1 VPDLVGE
8 RRARERLGRPQGS
21 GRRSL
26 TASGREPGI
35 RDTVNDVET
44 RVTRRIVMTGRV
56 QGVGYRPFVYRLAH
70 EIGILGHVR
79 NLRGDVEVIASG
91 AAAGVERFVRGLIE
105 RAPPLAQPRVRSV
118 SESEPPGHSAFVIE
132 ASSAAEQPEV
142 SVPPDFFAC
151 DDCVRELA
159 DPADRRHAY
168 PFINCTQCGPR
179 YTLIAALPY
188 DRPNTS
194 MAQYPLCADCRQ
206 EYENPLDRRFH
217 AEPVA
222 CPVCGPHLICAIP
235 GDAPVTGDAEAVASA
250 VAVLRDGRVLA
261 VRGIGGYHLMCDARS
276 ERAVRR
282 LRERKRRPDKPL
294 AVMFPQRGD
303 DGLDAVREELEI
315 DDVAAAALHDPV
327 RAIVLVPRRSEG
339 RLAASVAPGL
349 GEIGA
354 FLPYSPLHHLLLA
367 AFRGPVV
374 ATSGNVSGE
383 PVLTDPV
390 DVEVRLATVA
400 DAFLHHDR
408 PILRPADD
416 SVLRVAAG
424 RARPIRLGRGIAP
437 LELEPPAALPEPV
450 LAVGG
455 HLKVTVALAWG
466 RRIAISPH
474 VGDMGTR
481 RSEEVFEQVAN
492 DLQRLYDVRARRWLC
507 DAHPGYTTTRW
518 VQSLTQPF
526 DTVLHHHA
534 HASAL
539 VAEHAYPGEAIV
551 FAWDGVGY
559 GGDGS
564 LWGGETF
571 VGRPGAWQRVAS
583 LRSFRLPG
591 GDKAGRSPWR
601 SAAALC
607 WEAGVDCPVWVPDPI
622 VRSAWERGIN
632 APRSSAAGRV
642 FDALASIVLGVH
654 ETSFEGQGPM
664 WLEACAQ
671 DVQQFPILP
680 IVPDPEG
687 ILRIDWAPLL
697 AACRDDTRD
706 KAERAGVAHAALAD
720 SIGRVAELARER
732 SGTAVVGLT
741 GGVFQ
746 NRRLLELAADDLQR
760 RGFRV
765 LLPERIP
772 CNDGGLS
779 YGQVAEHLAR
789 VMRAA

>member
-1 VPDLVGE
+1 
-8 RRARERLGRPQGS
+8 
-21 GRRSL
+21 
-26 TASGREPGI
+26 
-35 RDTVNDVET
+35 VNDVEA
-44 RVTRRIVMTGRV
+44 RVARRIVMTGRV

-70 EIGILGHVR
+70 EFEIAGHVR

-91 AAAGVERFVRGLIE
+91 TPASIESFIRGLVE
-105 RAPPLAQPRVRSV
+105 RAPPLAQPRVRSAADC
-118 SESEPPGHSAFVIE
+118 ESPAGKSFAIAP
-132 ASSAAEQPEV
+132 SSAAEQPEV

-159 DPADRRHAY
+159 DAADRRHAY

-194 MAQYPLCADCRQ
+194 MARFPLCADCRR

-222 CPVCGPHLICAIP
+222 CPVCGPHLTYVAP
-235 GDAPVTGDAEAVASA
+235 GSAPVTGDAAAVAAA
-250 VAVLRDGRVLA
+250 VVTLRKGRVLA
-261 VRGIGGYHLMCDARS
+261 VRGIGGYHLLCDARD
-276 ERAVRR
+276 EDAVCR
-282 LRERKRRPDKPL
+282 LRQRKLRPDKPL
-294 AVMFPQRGD
+294 AVMFPQGGD
-303 DGLDAVREELEI
+303 DGLDAAREELEI
-315 DDVAAAALHDPV
+315 DSVTAEALRDPA
-327 RAIVLVPRRSEG
+327 RAIVLSPRRADG
-339 RLAASVAPGL
+339 RLAPSVAPGL
-349 GEIGA
+349 SEIGA

-383 PVLTDPV
+383 PVLTDPA
-390 DVEVRLATVA
+390 EAEARLATVA

-416 SVLRVAAG
+416 SVLRIAAG
-424 RARPIRLGRGIAP
+424 RARPIRLGRGVAP
-437 LELEPPAALPEPV
+437 LELELPAELPEPV
-450 LAVGG
+450 VAVGG
-455 HLKVTVALAWG
+455 HLKLTVALAWG
-466 RRIAISPH
+466 RRVAVSPH

-481 RSEEVFEQVAN
+481 RSEEVFEQVAR

-518 VQSLTQPF
+518 VQSLGEPF
-526 DTVLHHHA
+526 ETVLHHHA
-534 HASAL
+534 HGSAL
-539 VAEHAYPGEAIV
+539 VTEHGHVGDAIV

-559 GGDGS
+559 GGDGT

-571 VGRPGAWQRVAS
+571 AGRPGAWRRVAS

-591 GDKAGRSPWR
+591 GDRAGRSPWR

-607 WEAGVDCPVWVPDPI
+607 WEAGVECPVPVPDPI
-622 VRSAWERGIN
+622 VRSAWERGVN

-642 FDALASIVLGVH
+642 FDALAAIVLGVT

-664 WLEACAQ
+664 WLEACARNT
-671 DVQQFPILP
+671 VLFPTLP
-680 IVPDPEG
+680 IAPDAQG
-687 ILRIDWAPLL
+687 VLRIDWVPLL
-697 AACRDDTRD
+697 EACGDRTRD
-706 KAERAGVAHAALAD
+706 RGERSGAAHAALAD
-720 SIGRVAELARER
+720 AICRVAELEREQ
-732 SGTAVVGLT
+732 SGTTVAGLT

-746 NRRLLELAADDLQR
+746 NRRLLELAADGLAQ

-779 YGQVAEHLAR
+779 YGQVAEHLGRACAAR
-789 VMRAA
+789 

>member
-1 VPDLVGE
+1 
-8 RRARERLGRPQGS
+8 
-21 GRRSL
+21 
-26 TASGREPGI
+26 
-35 RDTVNDVET
+35 
-44 RVTRRIVMTGRV
+44 MTGRV

-70 EIGILGHVR
+70 EIGLDGHVC
-79 NLRGDVEVIASG
+79 NLRGDVEVIA
-91 AAAGVERFVRGLIE
+91 AGPQPALDAFERALVE

-118 SESEPPGHSAFVIE
+118 AACEPPAGQGFTIAP
-132 ASSAAEQPEV
+132 SSAADAPEV
-142 SVPPDFFAC
+142 SVPPDFYAC

-179 YTLIAALPY
+179 YTLIASLPY
-188 DRPNTS
+188 DRPNTA
-194 MAQYPLCADCRQ
+194 MAGFPLCADCRR
-206 EYENPLDRRFH
+206 EYEDPLDRRFH

-222 CPVCGPHLICAIP
+222 CPACGPHLAFVVP
-235 GDAPVTGDAEAVASA
+235 GRAPVTGDAAAVASA
-250 VAVLRDGRVLA
+250 VAVLRAGRVLA
-261 VRGIGGYHLMCDARS
+261 VRGVGGYHLLCDARS
-276 ERAVRR
+276 EPAVRR

-294 AVMFPQRGD
+294 AVMFPQRGT
-303 DGLDAVREELEI
+303 DGLDAAREELAIGAVE
-315 DDVAAAALHDPV
+315 AAALADPA
-327 RAIVLVPRRSEG
+327 RAIVLVPRRAGG
-339 RLAASVAPGL
+339 RLAPSVAPGL
-349 GEIGA
+349 AEIGA

-367 AFRGPVV
+367 GFGGPVV

-383 PVLTDPV
+383 PVLTDPT
-390 DVEVRLATVA
+390 EAEARLAAVA

-416 SVLRVAAG
+416 SVVRIAAG
-424 RARPIRLGRGIAP
+424 RARPIRLGRGVAP
-437 LELEPPAALPEPV
+437 LELELPAELPEPV

-455 HLKVTVALAWG
+455 HLKLTVALGWG
-466 RRIAISPH
+466 RRVVVSPH

-481 RSEEVFEQVAN
+481 RSEVVFEQVAR
-492 DLQRLYDVRARRWLC
+492 DLQRLYDVTARRWLC

-518 VQSLTQPF
+518 VRALGAPF
-526 DTVLHHHA
+526 ETVLHHHA

-539 VAEHAYPGEAIV
+539 VTEHGLDEAAIV

-559 GGDGS
+559 GADGT
-564 LWGGETF
+564 LWGGEAF
-571 VGRPGAWQRVAS
+571 VGRPGAWERRAS

-607 WEAGVDCPVWVPDPI
+607 WEAGVECPVAVPDPI
-622 VRSAWERGIN
+622 VREAWERGVN

-642 FDALASIVLGVH
+642 FDALAAIVLGVT

-664 WLEACAQ
+664 WLEACARP
-671 DVQQFPILP
+671 VERFPVLP
-680 IVPDPEG
+680 IAADAAGV
-687 ILRIDWAPLL
+687 LRIDWAPLL
-697 AACRDDTRD
+697 ESCRDEAVDRG
-706 KAERAGVAHAALAD
+706 ERSGAAHAALAD
-720 SIGRVAELARER
+720 AIGRVAEAERAR
-732 SGTAVVGLT
+732 SGVAVAGLT

-746 NRRLLELAADDLQR
+746 NRRLLELAAADLER
-760 RGFRV
+760 RGLRV

-789 VMRAA
+789 TLAAR